1 MIKHI
6 AALHPSFCNI
16 FNIDIKAFVI
26 YFYNQFPRPTH
37 ANGVLAKL
45 TNYYYYYYS
54 YYRYYYCP
62 KGAPHPA
69 YTDEEARNMIGTHPS
84 ASTDRP

>member
-37 ANGVLAKL
+37 ANGVLVKL
-45 TNYYYYYYS
+45 TKCTTTSTTIADSVEPVVVVVVEN
-54 YYRYYYCP
+54 
-62 KGAPHPA
+62 
-69 YTDEEARNMIGTHPS
+69 IGKINEK
-84 ASTDRP
+84 